1 MLTRDMAGKREGNLE
16 EDGVGGAV
24 GHAELAQLEGGAQV
38 GGKEA
43 RAEHRRLVRIQVP
56 GRIILIGLQ
65 IIQ

>member
-43 RAEHRRLVRIQVP
+43 RAEHRRLVPHP
-56 GRIILIGLQ
+56 GAWPYKFLLVYR
-65 IIQ
+65 